1 MMENLFDCVI
11 YLLATYGLLTLALG
25 AADMIRCR
33 MRGRRPK
40 VRVVVLVQDAE
51 DHIEYI
57 VRNAVKKDFASRA
70 LSDKNVIFVDMRSA
84 DHTSQLLKKL
94 KENYSGIEILPP
106 EERLR
111 IFDDFD
117 VFSQEK
123 S

>member
-1 MMENLFDCVI
+1 MENLFDCVI

-84 DHTSQLLKKL
+84 DHTSQLVKKL
-94 KENYSGIEILPP
+94 EENYSGIEILPP

-117 VFSQEK
+117 VFSPNET
-123 S
+123 